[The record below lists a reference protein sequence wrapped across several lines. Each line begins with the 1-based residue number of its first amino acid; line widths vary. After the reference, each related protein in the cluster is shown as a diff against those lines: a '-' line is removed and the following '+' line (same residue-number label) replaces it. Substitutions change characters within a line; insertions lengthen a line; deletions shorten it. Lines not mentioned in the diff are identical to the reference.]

1 LADALGR
8 VADVFAKERQHLAS
22 RDVVIKGMGY
32 GGTHGASLSAF
43 SAALKYGLIEQE
55 GKDYRVSKRAV
66 TILHPHSSMEKA
78 DAIRDASLGPALFSE
93 LAQHFEGDLPSD
105 DNLRSYLVRRGFSDA
120 ALGDV
125 IRSFRETMD
134 LVTKEAGGY
143 SPSIP
148 ALVTPVEQQDMET
161 NSTPSPSPSRGSPR
175 QYATVWQPSPGTEP
189 FRVTF
194 LGQGQGIEIVGRI
207 ADAESADELVR
218 AVSALKLLLRP
229 LDPVKQPSMVA
240 VKQRAGELA
249 ASARYASYLDILTA
263 LSEEG
268 FSEAQEAFQTR
279 EDRER
284 LCDLIDEARKR
295 EGLPLSARGVPG
307 QR

>member
-1 LADALGR
+1 MGRVRSPNYPAISLADALQR
-8 VADVFAKERQHLAS
+8 VAEVFAKERQHLAP

-55 GKDYRVSKRAV
+55 GKDYRVSKRAI
-66 TILHPHSSMEKA
+66 TILHPHSPMEKA

-93 LAQHFEGDLPSD
+93 LVQHFEGDLPSD

-134 LVTKEAGGY
+134 LVAKEAGGY

-148 ALVTPVEQQDMET
+148 ALTSPEFEKVETVTRQQPKRESKLPYET
-161 NSTPSPSPSRGSPR
+161 VFNRSTDE
-175 QYATVWQPSPGTEP
+175 EP

-194 LGQGQGIEIVGRI
+194 LGNGRGIEIAGRI
-207 ADAESADELVR
+207 VDAASADELIS
-218 AVSALKLLLRP
+218 AVTALKIMFKP
-229 LDPVKQPSMVA
+229 LDTIKKPKWADKTFLPGDVVPGSTPFQAHHIGHMD
-240 VKQRAGELA
+240 GN
-249 ASARYASYLDILTA
+249 A
-263 LSEEG
+263 LIEPEEG
-268 FSEAQEAFQTR
+268 EEFPA
-279 EDRER
+279 
-284 LCDLIDEARKR
+284 CDKCVGGPVRYTLA
-295 EGLPLSARGVPG
+295 
-307 QR
+307 